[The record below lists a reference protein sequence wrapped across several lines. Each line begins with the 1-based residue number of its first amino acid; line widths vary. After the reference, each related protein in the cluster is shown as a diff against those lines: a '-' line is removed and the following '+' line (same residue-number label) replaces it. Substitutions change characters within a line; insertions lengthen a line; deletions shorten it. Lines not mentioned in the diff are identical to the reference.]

1 MKKTFF
7 TLMLL
12 AAVSFMSAQSLQ
24 FEKDGEVYQ
33 DGQTIIATYDETIPE
48 YVVHLYIRNLSDND
62 QNVVVEQH
70 ATLTTEGI
78 MAYMCWDQCL
88 APDTILVDGPVF
100 IPAQTL
106 SVNELSGHVMFT
118 GDETVVTVT
127 YLAYDRANPDE
138 KISITVLFGPGA
150 GANEYTVNLGQAYP
164 NPASGQVHFDFSG
177 NESSN
182 VKAVIYNLLGQ
193 EVKSQLINGVQGSI
207 TFSVDDLQPGIYFCS
222 FQIGNEMVR
231 TEKFIVKR

>member
-12 AAVSFMSAQSLQ
+12 AVVSFMSAQNLR
-24 FEKDGEVYQ
+24 FERDGEVYQ
-33 DGQTIIATYDETIPE
+33 DDQTIVATFDETTFE
-48 YVVHLYIRNLSDND
+48 YVAHLHIRNLTDD
-62 QNVVVEQH
+62 GQDIMVEQNVTISTDGV
-70 ATLTTEGI
+70 L
-78 MAYMCWDQCL
+78 AYMCWDHCL
-88 APDTILVDGPVF
+88 APGDFLVDGPVF
-100 IPAQTL
+100 VPAQSL
-106 SVNELSGHVMFT
+106 SDNELSCHVMFQ
-118 GDETVVTVT
+118 EEEVVVTVT
-127 YLAYDRANPDE
+127 YTAYDRANPDE
-138 KISITVLFGPGA
+138 RVSINVLFGPNA
-150 GANEYTVNLGQAYP
+150 GTEEYTVNLGQAYP

-177 NESSN
+177 NDNAS

-193 EVKSQLINGVQGSI
+193 EVKSQFVNGVQGRI

>member
-12 AAVSFMSAQSLQ
+12 AAVSFMSAQNLQ

-33 DGQTIIATYDETIPE
+33 DGQTIIAAFEDFE
-48 YVVHLYIRNLSDND
+48 YVTHLHIRNLTDNGQD
-62 QNVVVEQH
+62 VMVEQN
-70 ATLTTEGI
+70 AAITIEGV

-88 APDTILVDGPVF
+88 APSNFLVDGPVT
-100 IPAQTL
+100 IPAQSL
-106 SVNELSGHVMFT
+106 SDNELSGHVMF
-118 GDETVVTVT
+118 DEGVSAVVTVT
-127 YLAYDRANPDE
+127 YTAYDRANPDE
-138 KISITVLFGPGA
+138 RVSINVLFGPNA
-150 GANEYTVNLGQAYP
+150 GTEEYTVNLGQAYP
-164 NPASGQVHFDFSG
+164 NPASSQVHFDFSG
-177 NESSN
+177 NDNSS

-193 EVKSQLINGVQGSI
+193 EVKSQFVSGNQGSI
-207 TFSVDDLQPGIYFCS
+207 NFNVDDLQPGIYFCS

>member
-33 DGQTIIATYDETIPE
+33 DGQTIIATFESFE
-48 YVVHLYIRNLSDND
+48 YVVHLHVRNLTDND
-62 QNVVVEQH
+62 QAVMVEQNVTVP
-70 ATLTTEGI
+70 AEGA

-88 APDTILVDGPVF
+88 APNTFLVDGPVPV
-100 IPAQTL
+100 PAQSL
-106 SVNELSGHVMFT
+106 SENELSGHVMYEAEET
-118 GDETVVTVT
+118 TVVTVT
-127 YLAYDRANPDE
+127 YTAYDRANPDE
-138 KISITVLFGPGA
+138 RVSINVLFGPNA
-150 GANEYTVNLGQAYP
+150 GTEEYTVNLGQAYP
-164 NPASGQVHFDFSG
+164 NPASSQVHFDFSG
-177 NESSN
+177 NGSSS
-182 VKAVIYNLLGQ
+182 VKAVVYNLLGQ
-193 EVKSQLINGVQGSI
+193 EVKSQFVNGNQGSI
-207 TFSVDDLQPGIYFCS
+207 NFNVDDLQPGIYFCS